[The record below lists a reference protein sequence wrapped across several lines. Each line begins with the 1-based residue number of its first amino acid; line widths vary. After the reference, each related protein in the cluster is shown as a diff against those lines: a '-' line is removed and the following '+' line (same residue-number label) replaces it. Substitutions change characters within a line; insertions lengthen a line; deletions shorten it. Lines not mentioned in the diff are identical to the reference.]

1 MLGEG
6 MDARTFA
13 GVSLT
18 RFERRF
24 SRLSPCERGEDEGEG
39 LERTR
44 PGLSLTLP
52 LSLGK
57 GEATHYARGDS
68 KTSSQT

>member
-18 RFERRF
+18 RFERWF
-24 SRLSPCERGEDEGEG
+24 PRLSPCKRGEDEGEA

-52 LSLGK
+52 LSHGK
-57 GEATHYARGDS
+57 GEATQYARGHS